1 MDKESGAALSPAYGP
16 SGTAFVSIP
25 AMSRKRI
32 VHVVPS
38 LEPGGL
44 ENGVVNIIARAGRD
58 EIDHAVVC
66 LERAGA
72 FAGRLPPGVPVI
84 VIGKRRGS
92 DPAAIVRAATAVRA
106 LGADIVHTR
115 NWASLVEGAL
125 AARASGAR
133 HVYGLHGR
141 TQLELEGVSRRRRLV
156 EGFIARRA
164 DRVYALLPTLLPE
177 VATLG
182 VSPARAC
189 VLENGVDLERFRPD
203 PAARARLRAEL
214 GVGEDAVLVGCVARL
229 DPVKDHATLLRAAT
243 RLPPRASLVL
253 AGEGPLR
260 RSLEQLARV
269 ERLAGRVRFLGHRDD
284 SIYPALD
291 LFALASRYEGSSNT
305 ILEAMAC
312 GLPVVAT
319 RVGGNP
325 GLVRSETGVLVEPG
339 DASALGAALS
349 RLALDARARR
359 SLGRAA
365 LAFAGERSLERMARA
380 YEALYR
386 SILERTAA

>member
-1 MDKESGAALSPAYGP
+1 
-16 SGTAFVSIP
+16 
-25 AMSRKRI
+25 MSRKRV

-44 ENGVVNIIARAGRD
+44 ENGVVNVIARSDQG

-72 FAGRLPPGVPVI
+72 FAGRLPAGVPVI

-92 DPAAIVRAATAVRA
+92 DPAALVRTSSAVRA

-115 NWASLVEGAL
+115 NWASLVEGAV
-125 AARASGAR
+125 AARAAGAR
-133 HVYGLHGR
+133 HVHGLHGR

-156 EGFIARRA
+156 EGFVARRA
-164 DRVYALLPTLLPE
+164 DRVYALLPGLLPE
-177 VATLG
+177 VASLG
-182 VSPARAC
+182 VPPAKTC

-203 PAARARLRAEL
+203 PAARARVRAEI
-214 GVGEDAVLVGCVARL
+214 GVGDDAVLVGCVARL

-243 RLPPRASLVL
+243 KLPARASLVL
-253 AGEGPLR
+253 AGDGPLR

-269 ERLAGRVRFLGHRDD
+269 EGIAARVRFLGHRDD

-291 LFALASRYEGSSNT
+291 VFALASRYEGSSNT

-325 GLVRSETGVLVEPG
+325 SLVGAGTGTLVEPG

-386 SILERTAA
+386 STLGSHAA